1 MTIME
6 RTTRT
11 FSRWIREGG
20 TIDWRRTME
29 KLRSTEDQYPL
40 LLELK
45 EVPDMEHP
53 FDHVKQ
59 VFERLE
65 NLRSTDES

>member
-1 MTIME
+1 
-6 RTTRT
+6 
-11 FSRWIREGG
+11 
-20 TIDWRRTME
+20 ME
-29 KLRSTEDQYPL
+29 KLRATEDQYPL

-45 EVPDMEHP
+45 EVPAMERP